1 MIQTQREKKGNS
13 AVIIGLISN
22 IILAVLKTIIGVIGH
37 SPALLADGINSTS
50 DTAYYIVVSSFMRR
64 ARKPADDEHPY
75 GHNQLESIG
84 ALVVGA
90 FVITTAIAI
99 FWDSIITVYELLTN
113 QVEIQSASLSALIV
127 AFSTIILKIILTK
140 YTENVGKQTKNTAV
154 MALAYDHRNDI
165 FSASAAL
172 IGIFFGRM
180 GYFWLDPL
188 AGAVV
193 AIVIL
198 NTGIQILKEST
209 EDLMDTIPGVALR
222 EQITNLFE
230 NDQDIERIDDIKTHR
245 FGPYLVINITVCV
258 DGDISVK
265 EGDKIATKVEQ
276 SIFSN
281 IEFVRNVHVHYHPLD

>member
-1 MIQTQREKKGNS
+1 MIQTTREKKGNT

-22 IILAVLKTIIGVIGH
+22 IILAALKTIIGVIGH

-50 DTAYYIVVSSFMRR
+50 DTAYYIVVSSFMHR
-64 ARKPADDEHPY
+64 AKKPADDEHPY

-99 FWDSIITVYELLTN
+99 FWNSIITVYELLTN
-113 QVEIQSASLSALIV
+113 QVEIQSASLSALLV
-127 AFSTIILKIILTK
+127 AFSTIILKIILTI
-140 YTENVGKQTKNTAV
+140 YTENVGKQTKNSAV

-165 FSASAAL
+165 FSALAAT

-198 NTGIQILKEST
+198 NTGIQILREST
-209 EDLMDTIPGVALR
+209 EDLMDTVPGVALR
-222 EQITNLFE
+222 EQISNLLE
-230 NDQDIERIDDIKTHR
+230 DDQDIERIDDIKAHR

-265 EGDKIATKVEQ
+265 EGDKIASKVEQ
-276 SIFSN
+276 TIFSN
-281 IEFVRNVHVHYHPLD
+281 IEFVRNVHVHYHPLN

>member
-1 MIQTQREKKGNS
+1 MIQTQREKKGNT

-22 IILAVLKTIIGVIGH
+22 IILAALKTIIGVIGH

-64 ARKPADDEHPY
+64 AKKPADDEHPY
-75 GHNQLESIG
+75 GHSQLESIG

-99 FWDSIITVYELLTN
+99 FWSSIITVYELLTN

-127 AFSTIILKIILTK
+127 AFFTIILKIVLTI
-140 YTENVGKQTKNTAV
+140 YTENIGKQTKNAAV

-165 FSASAAL
+165 FSAFAAL
-172 IGIFFGRM
+172 IGIIFGRM

-188 AGAVV
+188 AGAIV

-198 NTGIQILKEST
+198 NTGIQILREST
-209 EDLMDTIPGVALR
+209 EDLMDTVPGVALR
-222 EQITNLFE
+222 EQISNLLE
-230 NDQDIERIDDIKTHR
+230 DEQDIERIDDIKAHR

-265 EGDKIATKVEQ
+265 EGDKIASKVEQ
-276 SIFSN
+276 TIFSN

>member
-1 MIQTQREKKGNS
+1 MIQTQREKKGNT

-22 IILAVLKTIIGVIGH
+22 IILAALKTIIGVIGH

-50 DTAYYIVVSSFMRR
+50 DSAYYIVVSSFMRR
-64 ARKPADDEHPY
+64 AKKPADDEHPY
-75 GHNQLESIG
+75 GHSQLESIG

-99 FWDSIITVYELLTN
+99 FWSSIITVYELLTN

-127 AFSTIILKIILTK
+127 AFFTIILKIVLTI
-140 YTENVGKQTKNTAV
+140 YTENIGKQTKNAAV

-165 FSASAAL
+165 FSAFAAL
-172 IGIFFGRM
+172 IGIIFGRM

-188 AGAVV
+188 AGAIV

-198 NTGIQILKEST
+198 NTGIQILREST
-209 EDLMDTIPGVALR
+209 EDLMDTVPGVALR
-222 EQITNLFE
+222 EQISNLLE
-230 NDQDIERIDDIKTHR
+230 DEQDIERIDDIKAHR

-265 EGDKIATKVEQ
+265 EGDKIASKVEQ
-276 SIFSN
+276 TIFSN